1 MKLWDLEA
9 GMQIAT
15 SRFQPCGVRALALDQ
30 DMLACSAS
38 KVCSWSVVSSSD
50 ASYMAPLGWVR
61 MHWQL
66 YLALATSAC

>member
-1 MKLWDLEA
+1 MKLWDLAA

-38 KVCSWSVVSSSD
+38 KVCTWSVQSQTAMSV
-50 ASYMAPLGWVR
+50 LW
-61 MHWQL
+61 
-66 YLALATSAC
+66 